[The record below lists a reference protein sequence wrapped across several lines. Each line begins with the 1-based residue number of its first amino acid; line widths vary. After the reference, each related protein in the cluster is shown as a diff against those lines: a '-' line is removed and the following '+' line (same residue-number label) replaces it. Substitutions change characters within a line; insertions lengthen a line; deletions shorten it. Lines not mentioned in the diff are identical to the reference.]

1 MQWWFNMK
9 CVGIPCKQNTYTS
22 VVFLWCWCLTCRLVT
37 WGYREIWRMKTTTFL
52 MVATWKIPVMYCLPR
67 PPCRL
72 SQRDLSAHD
81 PRSAGNYTHLL
92 TVGKCNVCNRVIDS
106 RLHQMSP
113 DSELLFYASM

>member
-1 MQWWFNMK
+1 MK
-9 CVGIPCKQNTYTS
+9 CVGIPCKQNTYTFS
-22 VVFLWCWCLTCRLVT
+22 CIPMVLVSHLQIIVT

-52 MVATWKIPVMYCLPR
+52 MVATWKIPVMYCLPP

-72 SQRDLSAHD
+72 SQRDLSAYD

-92 TVGKCNVCNRVIDS
+92 IVGKCNVCNRVSDS
-106 RLHQMSP
+106 SP